1 MRLRCPKENCPIDV
15 PDDLVG
21 VRIRCPHC
29 GEWLVVDPKYRDA
42 SAEQIRAAV
51 PDMSLGASAEKPALQ
66 EPLNLEN
73 QIYDGLPPL
82 AVMIAVRRQ
91 QGSHFTPDD
100 LAARYPMTDDDWKAL
115 SAFESVLV
123 AVVSLHTTLAIGAVT
138 VLVNLLAFAASL
150 EQTQPTNRPF
160 SHAVVVVILGT
171 CFLVIYL
178 GSQTLRR
185 IKLDALANLLPW
197 SASCVAL
204 VVGTAALLDVMTIF
218 HERQEQTL
226 GFMVF
231 ASIPFNLIAA
241 VDSGKSAWR
250 VGRSLDQVSPPEIS
264 HRLTEALRYLQ

>member
-1 MRLRCPKENCPIDV
+1 L

-21 VRIRCPHC
+21 MRIRCPHC
-29 GEWLVVDPKYRDA
+29 AEWLVGDPKYRDT
-42 SAEQIRAAV
+42 SAEQIPVGV
-51 PDMSLGASAEKPALQ
+51 PDMSLGASAEKPAAQ

-91 QGSHFTPDD
+91 QGSLFTSEDVATRC
-100 LAARYPMTDDDWKAL
+100 LMTDDDWKAL

-138 VLVNLLAFAASL
+138 LLVNLLAVMASL
-150 EQTQPTNRPF
+150 EQSQPTNRSF
-160 SHAVVVVILGT
+160 SHAVTVIILGA
-171 CFLVIYL
+171 CFLVIYV

-185 IKLDALANLLPW
+185 IKLDVLANLLPW
-197 SASCVAL
+197 SASCVTLL
-204 VVGTAALLDVMTIF
+204 VGGAALLDIMTIF
-218 HERQEQTL
+218 HEHQEQTL

-264 HRLTEALRYLQ
+264 HRLTEALRYLE